1 MNMIRSSIRK
11 YQSTNL
17 SQVENAD
24 PHTLISLIMQ
34 HILGNLAAA
43 KGAIDRNDITV
54 RNKTLNKV
62 IGLIGELQDSL
73 DMEKGGELS
82 TNLYNLYAYMISQ
95 VSKSN
100 MKNDIAPLNEVTS
113 LITEIKS
120 GWDGIPE
127 EIRQQYNR

>member
-1 MNMIRSSIRK
+1 MNMVRSSIRK
-11 YQSTNL
+11 YQNTGL
-17 SQVENAD
+17 SQVETAD

-43 KGAIDRNDITV
+43 KGAIDRKDIEV
-54 RNKTLNKV
+54 KNKTLNKV

-82 TNLYNLYAYMISQ
+82 SNLYDLYAYMISQ

-100 MKNDIAPLNEVTS
+100 MKNITEPLTEVSS

-127 EIRQQYNR
+127 DIRRQYNR

>member
-1 MNMIRSSIRK
+1 MTIRSSIRQ
-11 YQSTNL
+11 YQNTNL

-24 PHTLISLIMQ
+24 PHALISLIMQ

-43 KGAIDRNDITV
+43 KGAIDRKDITAK
-54 RNKTLNKV
+54 NKTLNKV

-82 TNLYNLYAYMISQ
+82 VNLYNLYNYMISQ
-95 VSKSN
+95 VSKANIKNITEPLTEVSN
-100 MKNDIAPLNEVTS
+100 

-120 GWDGIPE
+120 GWDGIPQD
-127 EIRQQYNR
+127 IRQQYKR